1 MMMNSVFIVKTKGT
15 ASGDQIHDSEARQDR
30 MFRLVTSRLYG
41 GRDEPAQIVIVFSV
55 LSYSCLL
62 AKLALVD
69 SDGGR
74 DEVPRCKQVLQP
86 FTEFRTGAW
95 VSCSTK
101 RRGGN
106 VNVERHEPAQHRLQI
121 VIDVGHLACL
131 VDSAGLRLD
140 E

>member
-1 MMMNSVFIVKTKGT
+1 
-15 ASGDQIHDSEARQDR
+15 
-30 MFRLVTSRLYG
+30 MFRLVTSRLYAGPEG

-74 DEVPRCKQVLQP
+74 DEVPRCKQVLHP
-86 FTEFRTGAW
+86 FTEFRTGAR

-106 VNVERHEPAQHRLQI
+106 VNVERHEPVQHRLQI

>member
-30 MFRLVTSRLYG
+30 MFRLVTSRLYA

-74 DEVPRCKQVLQP
+74 DEVPRCKQVLHP
-86 FTEFRTGAW
+86 FTEFRTGAR

-106 VNVERHEPAQHRLQI
+106 VNVERHEPASI

>member
-55 LSYSCLL
+55 LADSGLL

-69 SDGGR
+69 SDGGM
-74 DEVPRCKQVLQP
+74 DEVPRCKQVLHP
-86 FTEFRTGAW
+86 FTVGVDGVVFDKI
-95 VSCSTK
+95 S

-106 VNVERHEPAQHRLQI
+106 VNVERHEPASI

>member
-15 ASGDQIHDSEARQDR
+15 ASWDQIHDSEARQDR

-41 GRDEPAQIVIVFSV
+41 GRDKPAQIVIVFSV
-55 LSYSCLL
+55 LADSCLL

-74 DEVPRCKQVLQP
+74 DEVPRCKQVLHP
-86 FTEFRTGAW
+86 STEFRTGAR

-106 VNVERHEPAQHRLQI
+106 VNVERHEPALHRPQI

-131 VDSAGLRLD
+131 VDSAGLHLD

>member
-1 MMMNSVFIVKTKGT
+1 
-15 ASGDQIHDSEARQDR
+15 

-74 DEVPRCKQVLQP
+74 DEGLSCKQVLHP
-86 FTEFRTGAW
+86 FTVGVDGVVFDKI
-95 VSCSTK
+95 S

-106 VNVERHEPAQHRLQI
+106 VNVERHEQTQI

-140 E
+140 D

>member
-1 MMMNSVFIVKTKGT
+1 
-15 ASGDQIHDSEARQDR
+15 

-86 FTEFRTGAW
+86 FAGG
-95 VSCSTK
+95 TK
-101 RRGGN
+101 LFIANAKGT
-106 VNVERHEPAQHRLQI
+106 
-121 VIDVGHLACL
+121 
-131 VDSAGLRLD
+131 SM
-140 E
+140 